1 MIMKPEVR
9 KVALA
14 VHLTLSVGWIGAVAA
29 YITLDISTIAS
40 NNPQALR
47 SAYSGMDLI
56 VRSIIVPL
64 ALGTLATGLI
74 MSLGTKWGL
83 FRHYWVLISLVMT
96 TIATTV
102 LLIETQTISHLAGV
116 AARSRT
122 PVNELRSLGNT
133 LAHSV
138 GGTVVLV
145 VVLVLNIFKPQ
156 GMTRY
161 GWRKQ
166 EEERVRRERVKVGAR

>member
-1 MIMKPEVR
+1 MIMKPGVR
-9 KVALA
+9 KFALA

-29 YITLDISTIAS
+29 YITLDVSTIAS
-40 NNPQALR
+40 SNPQALR

-56 VRSIIVPL
+56 VRSVIVPL

-74 MSLGTKWGL
+74 MSSGTKWGL
-83 FRHYWVLISLVMT
+83 FRYYWVLISLVIS
-96 TIATTV
+96 TIAATV
-102 LLIETQTISHLAGV
+102 LLIETQTISHLAKV
-116 AARSRT
+116 ASDSQT
-122 PVNELRSLGNT
+122 SVTELRSLGNT

-138 GGTVVLV
+138 GGTVVLL
-145 VVLVLNIFKPQ
+145 VVLVLNIFKPK

-166 EEERVRRERVKVGAR
+166 EEERVRRERVELGAR

>member
-1 MIMKPEVR
+1 MIMKPGVR
-9 KVALA
+9 KFALA
-14 VHLTLSVGWIGAVAA
+14 VHLTLSIGWVGAVAA
-29 YITLDISTIAS
+29 YIALDISTITSS
-40 NNPQALR
+40 NPESLR
-47 SAYSGMDLI
+47 SAYLGMDLI
-56 VRSIIVPL
+56 ARRVIVPL
-64 ALGTLATGLI
+64 ALATLATGLI

-102 LLIETQTISHLAGV
+102 LMIETQTISHLAGV
-116 AARSRT
+116 AARPRT
-122 PVNELRSLGNT
+122 SVNELRSLGNT

-166 EEERVRRERVKVGAR
+166 EEERVRRARVEMGAR